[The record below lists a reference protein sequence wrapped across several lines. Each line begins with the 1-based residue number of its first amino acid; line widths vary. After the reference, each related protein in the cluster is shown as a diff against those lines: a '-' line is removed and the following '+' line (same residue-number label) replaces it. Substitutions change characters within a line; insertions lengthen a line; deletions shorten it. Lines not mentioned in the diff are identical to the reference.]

1 MTTKSRCFIQKQR
14 SLILCGLITF
24 LFIFILVGNIQ
35 AATKNTLVYVMGAEA
50 VSLDPPNS
58 TDAVSMVPSRLIFD
72 TPLRATSSGDLVAGL
87 FTQWEHSPDGRTWT
101 FQIRKGVK
109 FHDGTALNA
118 EVIKENWDRCVSEVK
133 KVKRR
138 SFFSPWA
145 QNIKVIDA
153 FTIQVTSSKPF
164 APIRQFLAHTSG
176 GIVSPAALAKYG
188 EKVSRNPVGTGPYR
202 FVEWIPGTR
211 LVLERNDDYWGPK
224 PKIKRLE
231 FRVVKEAGSRVMML
245 ETGEADLIA
254 NVSPSDIERLKKNP
268 DIEVK
273 VEPYNRVMGFYV
285 NTTAPILNDLRFRRA
300 LAYAIDRE
308 AIIKHV
314 MKGVA
319 SDNCSVIGGGTYG
332 VASVPCYDYNPE
344 KAKQLLK
351 EVGYKGEQLTLNTP
365 KGRSAMDL
373 ETSVAVQSY
382 WQQVGINVK
391 LVVLEWATLLKTV
404 KTPDYHMAYLGASP
418 SSGDGDQVLRSRYHS
433 NFIPPKGATNYARY
447 ANAEYDK
454 IAEAQ
459 FAEMDAAKR
468 LDYMKK
474 AQEILARD
482 LPFIPLYNL
491 SQVAAVRKGLKGV
504 QLMSTMDLTSVRE
517 AYFE

>member
-1 MTTKSRCFIQKQR
+1 MQKQR
-14 SLILCGLITF
+14 SVSLSGLITF
-24 LFIFILVGNIQ
+24 LFIFMLVGSIQ
-35 AATKNTLVYVMGAEA
+35 AATKDTLVYVMGAEA

-58 TDAVSMVPSRLIFD
+58 TDAVSMVPSGLIFD
-72 TPLRATSSGDLVAGL
+72 TPIRMTSTGELVPGL
-87 FTQWEHSPDGRTWT
+87 FTRWEPSADGRTWT

-118 EVIKENWDRCVSEVK
+118 EVIKENWVRCMSEVK

-138 SFFSPWA
+138 SFFAPWA

-153 FTIQVTSSKPF
+153 FTIQISSSKPF
-164 APIRQFLAHTSG
+164 APILSFVAHTSG

-188 EKVSRNPVGTGPYR
+188 DKVSRNPVGTGPYR

-224 PKIKRLE
+224 PKTKRLE
-231 FRVVKEAGSRVMML
+231 FRVVKEGGSRVMML
-245 ETGEADLIA
+245 ETGEADLIV

-268 DIEVK
+268 DIDVK

-285 NTTAPILNDLRFRRA
+285 NTTAPLLNDVRFRRA
-300 LAYAIDRE
+300 LAHAIDRE

-319 SDNCSVIGGGTYG
+319 SDSCSVIGGGTFG
-332 VASVPCYDYNPE
+332 VASVPCYEYNPE
-344 KAKQLLK
+344 KTKQLLK
-351 EVGYKGEQLTLNTP
+351 EAGYKGEQLTLNTP

-391 LVVLEWATLLKTV
+391 LAVLEWATLLKTV
-404 KTPDYHMAYLGASP
+404 QTPEYHMAYLGASP

-433 NFIPPKGATNYARY
+433 NFIPPKGSTNYARY
-447 ANAEYDK
+447 ANAEYDQ

-459 FAEMDAAKR
+459 FSEVNQAKR
-468 LDYMKK
+468 LDLMKK
-474 AQEILARD
+474 AQEMLARD
-482 LPFIPLYNL
+482 LPFIPLYSL
-491 SQVAAVRKGLKGV
+491 SQVVAVRKNLKGV
-504 QLMSTMDLTSVRE
+504 QLMNTMDLTSVRE